1 MEVLF
6 VTSQEER
13 RLYRR
18 VENQVNVRLAREDNA
33 NELKDV
39 MIDVAKSV
47 NISANGMLIHTKE
60 RLSMQEV
67 ISVMFLKPNS
77 FEFFEGLGRVVRV
90 ETNNNNA
97 FMVGLHFF
105 NLSPSELNNLN
116 YYLNMRNA
124 RG

>member
-6 VTSQEER
+6 VTSQDER

-18 VENQVNVRLAREDNA
+18 VESQVNVRLAREYD
-33 NELKDV
+33 ELRDT

-60 RLSMQEV
+60 RLAMQEI

-90 ETNNNNA
+90 EKNNNNA

-116 YYLNMRNA
+116 YYLSMRNSKE
-124 RG
+124 

>member
-1 MEVLF
+1 

-13 RLYRR
+13 RLYQR
-18 VENQVNVRLAREDNA
+18 VESRINVRLARQDNA
-33 NELKDV
+33 SEIKDV

-60 RLSMQEV
+60 RLAMEEI

-90 ETNNNNA
+90 EENTNDA
-97 FMVGLHFF
+97 YMAGLHFF
-105 NLSPSELNNLN
+105 NLSSSEINNLN
-116 YYLNMRNA
+116 YYLRA
-124 RG
+124 KDAKV